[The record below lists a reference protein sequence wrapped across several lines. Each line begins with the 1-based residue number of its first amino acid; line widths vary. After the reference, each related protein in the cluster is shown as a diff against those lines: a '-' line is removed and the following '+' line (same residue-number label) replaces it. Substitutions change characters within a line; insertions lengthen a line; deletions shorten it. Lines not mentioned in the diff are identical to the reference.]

1 MSAREP
7 KRIPAYLWYPR
18 DFDMD
23 EEVKLMTYEEEGVYR
38 RLLDH
43 QWFHDGLPADV
54 KQIARL
60 VPKLSAARFRKL
72 WPSMAMKFQARD
84 GRLVNPKLE
93 AVRNEAE
100 SFRTRRA
107 EAGKLGGQAKASRL
121 RAERM
126 AAARDAGTHT
136 ESEWLEM
143 VSFFGGRCVKCGAS
157 EPLHKDHIIP
167 VYQLGSSD
175 AIWNIQPLCGP
186 CNQAKGPDRTD
197 YRGPVPSKWTKQGK
211 QKAS

>member
-1 MSAREP
+1 MSAHEP

-60 VPKLSAARFRKL
+60 VPKLSAARFLKL

-93 AVRNEAE
+93 RVRLEFEAFK
-100 SFRTRRA
+100 SA
-107 EAGKLGGQAKASRL
+107 KAAAGKAG
-121 RAERM
+121 
-126 AAARDAGTHT
+126 AAARWGKPTA
-136 ESEWLEM
+136 LP
-143 VSFFGGRCVKCGAS
+143 
-157 EPLHKDHIIP
+157 EPDLAH
-167 VYQLGSSD
+167 
-175 AIWNIQPLCGP
+175 
-186 CNQAKGPDRTD
+186 
-197 YRGPVPSKWTKQGK
+197 
-211 QKAS
+211 